1 MQVRFTI
8 PDLDNPH
15 ARELDE
21 SFGREISFLPRVH
34 ERVVLCPPGEDR
46 GRDFV
51 VVNVF
56 HHTDLNTVQVILG
69 IPAWEQSLRRV
80 VAEGDEDVSV
90 DDGS

>member
-8 PDLDNPH
+8 PDLDRPS

-21 SFGREISFLPRVH
+21 SFARDIDFLPRLH

-56 HHTDLNTVQVILG
+56 HHVDLNTAQVILG
-69 IPAWEQSLRRV
+69 IPAWEQSLRRIV
-80 VAEGDEDVSV
+80 SEGDEDVS
-90 DDGS
+90 S